1 MRPLTIISAVF
12 LCALFL
18 FSCNPKPE
26 KKKKPDPQEDAFQKK
41 LDSLHEKNL
50 QKNSK
55 KRTKAQEL
63 DTLKAKRF

>member
-1 MRPLTIISAVF
+1 MKSPASILAVF
-12 LCALFL
+12 LFAIFL
-18 FSCNPKPE
+18 FSCDPKPE
-26 KKKKPDPQEDAFQKK
+26 KENKPDPKEDAFQKK

-63 DTLKAKRF
+63 DTLKSRRF

>member
-1 MRPLTIISAVF
+1 MKTPASILVVL
-12 LCALFL
+12 LCAFML
-18 FSCNPKPE
+18 FSCNSKSE
-26 KKKKPDPQEDAFQKK
+26 KEKQPDPQEDAFQKK

>member
-1 MRPLTIISAVF
+1 MKTPASILAVF
-12 LCALFL
+12 LCTLFL

-26 KKKKPDPQEDAFQKK
+26 KKKEPDPQEDAFQKK

-55 KRTKAQEL
+55 KKTKAQEL
-63 DTLKAKRF
+63 DTLKSRRF